1 MNENLTGPS
10 EALISAFQKF
20 VQEDALRI
28 VETEALNHFQN
39 SFVYQGFTDK
49 SLVKWPARKI
59 PRRKNGKQIT
69 GKTLEKWKAKND
81 GRALPISHASDTK
94 GTHMANSIVSELAP
108 GKVTI
113 IVDKPY
119 AQVHNDGLR
128 AGRPPGFTMP
138 QRQFIGPS
146 EKLEQKIQAKFEKE
160 IDKLIKKF

>member
-1 MNENLTGPS
+1 
-10 EALISAFQKF
+10 
-20 VQEDALRI
+20 
-28 VETEALNHFQN
+28 
-39 SFVYQGFTDK
+39 
-49 SLVKWPARKI
+49 
-59 PRRKNGKQIT
+59 
-69 GKTLEKWKAKND
+69 
-81 GRALPISHASDTK
+81 
-94 GTHMANSIVSELAP
+94 MANSIVSELAP

>member
-59 PRRKNGKQIT
+59 PKRKGKPIT
-69 GKTLEKWKAKND
+69 GKTLEKWKAKNE
-81 GRALPISHASDTK
+81 GRALLISHASDTK
-94 GTHMANSIVSELAP
+94 GTHLANSITSELSP

-146 EKLEQKIQAKFEKE
+146 EKLGEKIQAKFEKE

>member
-20 VQEDALRI
+20 IQDDALRI

-69 GKTLEKWKAKND
+69 GKTLEKWKAKNE
-81 GRALPISHASDTK
+81 GRALLISHASDTK
-94 GTHMANSIVSELAP
+94 GTHLANTFVSELAP

-138 QRQFIGPS
+138 QRRFIGPS
-146 EKLEQKIQAKFEKE
+146 QKLGEKIQAKFEKE

>member
-1 MNENLTGPS
+1 MNNNLTVFS

-20 VQEDALRI
+20 IQEDALRI

-49 SLVKWPARKI
+49 SLVKWPARKV
-59 PRRKNGKQIT
+59 PRRKGKLIT
-69 GKTLEKWKAKND
+69 GKTLEKWKAKNE
-81 GRALPISHASDTK
+81 GRALLISHASDTN

-108 GKVTI
+108 GKVTV

-138 QRQFIGPS
+138 RRQFIGPS

>member
-59 PRRKNGKQIT
+59 PKRKGKPIT
-69 GKTLEKWKAKND
+69 GKTLEKWKAKNE
-81 GRALPISHASDTK
+81 GRALLISHASDTK
-94 GTHMANSIVSELAP
+94 GTHMANSITSELSP

-146 EKLEQKIQAKFEKE
+146 EKLGEKIQANFEKE
-160 IDKLIKKF
+160 IEKLIKRF

>member
-39 SFVYQGFTDK
+39 SFVYQGFTNK

-59 PRRKNGKQIT
+59 PKRKGKPIT
-69 GKTLEKWKAKND
+69 GKTLEKWKAKNE
-81 GRALPISHASDTK
+81 GRALLISHASDTK
-94 GTHMANSIVSELAP
+94 GTHLANSITSELAP

-113 IVDKPY
+113 VVDKPY

-146 EKLEQKIQAKFEKE
+146 EKLGEKIQAKFEKE

>member
-10 EALISAFQKF
+10 EELISAFQKF

-59 PRRKNGKQIT
+59 PHRKNGKQIT

-81 GRALPISHASDTK
+81 GRALLISHASDTK
-94 GTHMANSIVSELAP
+94 GTHLANTIVSELAP
-108 GKVTI
+108 GKATI

>member
-1 MNENLTGPS
+1 MNENLTGPTS
-10 EALISAFQKF
+10 AFISAFQKF

-39 SFVYQGFTDK
+39 SFVYQGYTDK

-59 PRRKNGKQIT
+59 PCRKNGKQIT
-69 GKTLEKWKAKND
+69 GKTLEKWKAKNE
-81 GRALPISHASDTK
+81 GRALLISHASDTK

>member
-1 MNENLTGPS
+1 MNENLTGPTS
-10 EALISAFQKF
+10 AFISAFQKF

-59 PRRKNGKQIT
+59 PRRKGKPIT
-69 GKTLEKWKAKND
+69 GKTLEKWKAKNE
-81 GRALPISHASDTK
+81 GRALLISHASDTK

>member
-1 MNENLTGPS
+1 MNENLTGPTS
-10 EALISAFQKF
+10 AFISAFQKF

-69 GKTLEKWKAKND
+69 GKTLEKWKAKNE
-81 GRALPISHASDTK
+81 GRALLISHASDTK

-113 IVDKPY
+113 IIDKPY

-128 AGRPPGFTMP
+128 AGLPPGFTMP

>member
-1 MNENLTGPS
+1 
-10 EALISAFQKF
+10 
-20 VQEDALRI
+20 
-28 VETEALNHFQN
+28 
-39 SFVYQGFTDK
+39 
-49 SLVKWPARKI
+49 
-59 PRRKNGKQIT
+59 
-69 GKTLEKWKAKND
+69 
-81 GRALPISHASDTK
+81 
-94 GTHMANSIVSELAP
+94 MANSITSELAP

-146 EKLEQKIQAKFEKE
+146 QKLEEKIQAKFEKE

>member
-81 GRALPISHASDTK
+81 GRALLISHASDTK

-119 AQVHNDGLR
+119 A
-128 AGRPPGFTMP
+128 
-138 QRQFIGPS
+138 
-146 EKLEQKIQAKFEKE
+146 
-160 IDKLIKKF
+160 

>member
-49 SLVKWPARKI
+49 SLVKWPAQKI
-59 PRRKNGKQIT
+59 PRRKGKQIT
-69 GKTLEKWKAKND
+69 GKTLEKWKAKNE
-81 GRALPISHASDTK
+81 GRALLISHASDTK
-94 GTHMANSIVSELAP
+94 GTHMANSITSELSP

>member
-1 MNENLTGPS
+1 MNENLTGPTS
-10 EALISAFQKF
+10 AFISAFQKF
-20 VQEDALRI
+20 VQDDALRI

-59 PRRKNGKQIT
+59 PRRKGKPIT
-69 GKTLEKWKAKND
+69 GKTLEKWKAKNE
-81 GRALPISHASDTK
+81 GRALLISHASDTK

-119 AQVHNDGLR
+119 AQVHNYGLR